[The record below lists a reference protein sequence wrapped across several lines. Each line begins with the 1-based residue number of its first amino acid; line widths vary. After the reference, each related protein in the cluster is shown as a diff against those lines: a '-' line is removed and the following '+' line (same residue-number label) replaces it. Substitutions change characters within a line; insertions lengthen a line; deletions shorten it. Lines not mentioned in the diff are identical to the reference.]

1 MPELMK
7 QLPDLD
13 AETLFTVLQKEFP
26 DLPEAICQRIV
37 PRMLEIDPQ
46 KLPWNRRLRR
56 KMMKSKRLIVH
67 LFAGPDE
74 KKWNN
79 WKALEDADMVCVD
92 KVLHPQSDV
101 LNDRL
106 MMFLLQLA
114 TMGTVQAIIVVHLA
128 DLFRPVAMLMMK
140 RHEAPKPVRSE
151 QEPYGLLVEDDFA
164 MLFRM
169 KLLYMVA
176 EHYKPKWCKNV
187 IFAVEQPQD
196 PKEYRPQQDIEKHQY
211 MSVWRMAAW
220 KSFQDKYGLTS
231 TSFEQGA
238 FGHLK
243 PSLQL
248 LLTIL
253 RALRIGRCKSCAP

>member
-1 MPELMK
+1 
-7 QLPDLD
+7 
-13 AETLFTVLQKEFP
+13 
-26 DLPEAICQRIV
+26 
-37 PRMLEIDPQ
+37 
-46 KLPWNRRLRR
+46 
-56 KMMKSKRLIVH
+56 
-67 LFAGPDE
+67 
-74 KKWNN
+74 
-79 WKALEDADMVCVD
+79 MVCVD
-92 KVLHPQSDV
+92 KVLRPQSDV

-114 TMGTVQAIIVVHLA
+114 TMGTVQAIIGGPPCRSVSACCYA
-128 DLFRPVAMLMMK
+128 DD
-140 RHEAPKPVRSE
+140 EAPKPVRSE

-220 KSFQDKYGLTS
+220 KSFQDQYGLTL